1 MSEDWNLVSLYP
13 NITFISVLPIKYLCI
28 HIYFFLWGIHIYRFV
43 AATRED
49 QEFVVVAGELIQFV
63 STAECNW
70 KSTYFWHQDQGCSQI
85 KETIRI
91 CPQIPPCSVLAN
103 LALHG
108 LTASHL
114 SFSTPSSAISP
125 ASLTVST
132 SLLSVVFGALRR
144 RSIKPRSAISLC
156 SFSHPLLHPP
166 S

>member
-1 MSEDWNLVSLYP
+1 MHP
-13 NITFISVLPIKYLCI
+13 YLQ
-28 HIYFFLWGIHIYRFV
+28 FFFWTGIHIYRFV

-49 QEFVVVAGELIQFV
+49 QGFVAAVGELIQFV

-85 KETIRI
+85 KETIHI
-91 CPQIPPCSVLAN
+91 CPQIPPCSVPVN

-108 LTASHL
+108 LMASHL

-132 SLLSVVFGALRR
+132 SLLSAVRGALRH
-144 RSIKPRSAISLC
+144 RSIKAHHARSHV
-156 SFSHPLLHPP
+156 SFSRPLLHPP
-166 S
+166 F